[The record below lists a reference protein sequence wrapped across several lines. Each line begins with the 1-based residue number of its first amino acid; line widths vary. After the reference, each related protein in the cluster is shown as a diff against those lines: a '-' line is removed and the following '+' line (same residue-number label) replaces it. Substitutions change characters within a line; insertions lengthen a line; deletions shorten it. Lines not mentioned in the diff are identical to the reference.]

1 MNLAKRPL
9 YNLCIMVISVNFL
22 AAAPKLYLYLLPFD
36 NINNEQAIA
45 WLGSGFTDMLT
56 KEMTPLDGLFL
67 RNRDDLEN
75 IMNNRALL
83 LKQPRDSRNI
93 LALGKF
99 SRKVDEISV
108 DMQFIDIANW
118 EELDRREVIGSY
130 NNIPQLNNELAEV
143 VKTVCTPYLPQKKT
157 TKKIYPDF
165 TTPQATAIPKTFG
178 DRGAV
183 ITSSIDDAIAALERS
198 MAFVI
203 GARGG
208 KPIEAPAKEPVAE
221 DEWVVDINNRPFNE
235 PSPENV
241 NNTALLDQVLDNLM
255 DKPYDVFIYKPTYVY
270 DEDEDDK
277 MITVNMRVDYGI
289 KGDIINDML
298 TSLPYTGLTQDGS
311 LTIVHFDREN
321 FNFSPELTKNISLG
335 NYRSVPVIRFFDKDG
350 IVMAIILDTPE
361 SRWYEMSSNKI
372 HFIPLHQFSPLVDF
386 TMGGWSLQV
395 AMEDVDIKAHYS
407 LQMSIEEVDRIS
419 RVSLK
424 FVPEAE
430 LGSIIFPHL

>member
-9 YNLCIMVISVNFL
+9 YNLCMMVISVNFL

-36 NINNEQAIA
+36 NINNEQAIS
-45 WLGSGFTDMLT
+45 WLGGGFADMLT
-56 KEMTPLDGLFL
+56 KEMTTIEGLFL
-67 RNRDDLEN
+67 RNQDDLEN

-93 LALGKF
+93 LALGKY
-99 SRKVDEISV
+99 SRKMDQIAV

-118 EELDRREVIGSY
+118 EELDRRQVIGSY

-183 ITSSIDDAIAALERS
+183 ITSSIDDALIELERS
-198 MAFVI
+198 MDFVI
-203 GARGG
+203 GARG
-208 KPIEAPAKEPVAE
+208 KPKEAPAKVPVAE

-235 PSPENV
+235 PTPENV
-241 NNTALLDQVLDNLM
+241 NNTALLEQVLANLM
-255 DKPYDVFIYKPTYVY
+255 DKPYDVFLYKPTYVY
-270 DEDEDDK
+270 DEDVDDK

-298 TSLPYTGLTQDGS
+298 TSLPYTGLKQDGS
-311 LTIVHFDREN
+311 LMIVHFDREN

-335 NYRSVPVIRFFDKDG
+335 NYRAVPVIRFLDKDG

-361 SRWYEMSSNKI
+361 SRWYNVSSNKI
-372 HFIPLHQFSPLVDF
+372 YFIPLHQFSPLVDF

-395 AMEDVDIKAHYS
+395 ALEDVEIKAHYS
-407 LQMSIEEVDRIS
+407 LQMSIKEVDRIS

-430 LGSIIFPHL
+430 LGAIIFPHL

>member
-9 YNLCIMVISVNFL
+9 YSLCIMVVSANFL
-22 AAAPKLYLYLLPFD
+22 VAAPKLYLYLLPFD
-36 NINNEQAIA
+36 NNNNEQVIA
-45 WLGSGFTDMLT
+45 WLGTGFTDMLT
-56 KEMTPLDGLFL
+56 KEMTSIEGLFL
-67 RNRDDLEN
+67 RNRSDLEN
-75 IMNNRALL
+75 IMNNRGLL

-93 LALGKF
+93 LVLGQY
-99 SRKVDEISV
+99 SRKMDEISI

-118 EELDRREVIGSY
+118 EELDQREVIGSY
-130 NNIPQLNNELAEV
+130 NNIPQLNNELADV
-143 VKTVCTPYLPQKKT
+143 VKTVCTPYLPEKKT

-165 TTPQATAIPKTFG
+165 TTPQATAIPRTFG
-178 DRGAV
+178 ERGAV
-183 ITSSIDDAIAALERS
+183 ITSSIDDALIELEQS
-198 MAFVI
+198 MDFVI
-203 GARGG
+203 GARG
-208 KPIEAPAKEPVAE
+208 KPKEAPAKDRGAE

-235 PSPENV
+235 PLPENV
-241 NNTALLDQVLDNLM
+241 NNTVLLDQVLANLM

-298 TSLPYTGLTQDGS
+298 TSLPYTGLKQDGS

-335 NYRSVPVIRFFDKDG
+335 NYRSVPVIRFLDKDG
-350 IVMAIILDTPE
+350 IIMAIILDTPE
-361 SRWYEMSSNKI
+361 SRWYDMSSNKI
-372 HFIPLHQFSPLVDF
+372 HFLPLHQFSPLVDF

-395 AMEDVDIKAHYS
+395 ALEDVEIKAHYS

-430 LGSIIFPHL
+430 LGAIIFPHL

>member
-9 YNLCIMVISVNFL
+9 YNLCMMVISVNFL

-56 KEMTPLDGLFL
+56 KEMTPLEGLFL

-143 VKTVCTPYLPQKKT
+143 VKTVCIPYLPEKKT

-183 ITSSIDDAIAALERS
+183 ITSSIDDAIADLERS
-198 MAFVI
+198 MDFVI
-203 GARGG
+203 GTRG
-208 KPIEAPAKEPVAE
+208 KPKEAPAKELVAE

-235 PSPENV
+235 PLPENV
-241 NNTALLDQVLDNLM
+241 NNTALLDQVLANLM

-270 DEDEDDK
+270 DEDDK

-350 IVMAIILDTPE
+350 IIMAIILDTPE

>member
-9 YNLCIMVISVNFL
+9 YSLCIMVISVNFL
-22 AAAPKLYLYLLPFD
+22 AAAPKLYLYLLPLD

-45 WLGSGFTDMLT
+45 WLGTGFTDMLT
-56 KEMTPLDGLFL
+56 KEMTAIEGLFL
-67 RNRDDLEN
+67 RNRSDLEN
-75 IMNNRALL
+75 IMNNRGLL

-93 LALGKF
+93 LVLGKY
-99 SRKVDEISV
+99 SRKMDEISI

-118 EELDRREVIGSY
+118 EELDQREVIGSY

-143 VKTVCTPYLPQKKT
+143 VKTVCIPYLPEKKT

-165 TTPQATAIPKTFG
+165 TTPQATAIPRTFG
-178 DRGAV
+178 ERGAV
-183 ITSSIDDAIAALERS
+183 ITSSIDAALIELEQS
-198 MAFVI
+198 MDFVI
-203 GARGG
+203 GARG
-208 KPIEAPAKEPVAE
+208 KPKEVPAKGPVAE

-235 PSPENV
+235 PLPENV
-241 NNTALLDQVLDNLM
+241 NNTVLLDQVLANLM

-289 KGDIINDML
+289 KGDIMNDML
-298 TSLPYTGLTQDGS
+298 TSLPYTGLKQDGS
-311 LTIVHFDREN
+311 LTIVYFDREN
-321 FNFSPELTKNISLG
+321 FNFSPELTKDISLG
-335 NYRSVPVIRFFDKDG
+335 NYRSVPVIRFLDKDG
-350 IVMAIILDTPE
+350 IIMAIILDTPE
-361 SRWYEMSSNKI
+361 SRWYDMSSNKI

-395 AMEDVDIKAHYS
+395 ALEDVEIKAHYS

-430 LGSIIFPHL
+430 LGAIIFPHL

>member
-1 MNLAKRPL
+1 M
-9 YNLCIMVISVNFL
+9 MVISVNFL

-45 WLGSGFTDMLT
+45 WLGGGFADMLT
-56 KEMTPLDGLFL
+56 KEMTTIEGLFL
-67 RNRDDLEN
+67 RNQDDLEN

-93 LALGKF
+93 LALGKY
-99 SRKVDEISV
+99 SRKMDQIAV

-118 EELDRREVIGSY
+118 EELDRRQVIGSY
-130 NNIPQLNNELAEV
+130 NNVPQLNNELAEV

-183 ITSSIDDAIAALERS
+183 ITSSIDDALIELERS
-198 MAFVI
+198 MDFVI
-203 GARGG
+203 GARG
-208 KPIEAPAKEPVAE
+208 KPKEAPAKVPVAE

-235 PSPENV
+235 PTPENV
-241 NNTALLDQVLDNLM
+241 NNTALLEQVLANLM
-255 DKPYDVFIYKPTYVY
+255 DKPYDVFLYKPTYVY
-270 DEDEDDK
+270 DEDVDDK

-298 TSLPYTGLTQDGS
+298 TSLPYTGLKQDGS
-311 LTIVHFDREN
+311 LMIVHFDREN

-335 NYRSVPVIRFFDKDG
+335 NYRAVPVIRFLDKDG

-361 SRWYEMSSNKI
+361 SRWYNVSSNKI
-372 HFIPLHQFSPLVDF
+372 YFIPLHQFSPLVDF

-395 AMEDVDIKAHYS
+395 ALEDVEIKAHYS
-407 LQMSIEEVDRIS
+407 LQMSIKEVDRIS

-430 LGSIIFPHL
+430 LGAIIFPHL

>member
-9 YNLCIMVISVNFL
+9 YSLCIMVVSANFL
-22 AAAPKLYLYLLPFD
+22 VAAPKLYLYLLPFD
-36 NINNEQAIA
+36 NNNNEQVIA
-45 WLGSGFTDMLT
+45 WLGTGFTDMLT
-56 KEMTPLDGLFL
+56 KEMTAIEGLFL
-67 RNRDDLEN
+67 RNRSDLEN
-75 IMNNRALL
+75 IMNNRGLL

-93 LALGKF
+93 LVLGQY
-99 SRKVDEISV
+99 SRKMDEISI

-118 EELDRREVIGSY
+118 EELDQREVIGSY
-130 NNIPQLNNELAEV
+130 NNIPQLNNELADV
-143 VKTVCTPYLPQKKT
+143 VKTVCTPYLPEKKT

-165 TTPQATAIPKTFG
+165 TTPQATAIPRTFG
-178 DRGAV
+178 ERGAV
-183 ITSSIDDAIAALERS
+183 ITSSIDDALIELEQS
-198 MAFVI
+198 MDFVI
-203 GARGG
+203 GARG
-208 KPIEAPAKEPVAE
+208 KPKEAPAKERVAE

-235 PSPENV
+235 PLPENV
-241 NNTALLDQVLDNLM
+241 NNTVLLDQVLDNLM

-298 TSLPYTGLTQDGS
+298 TSLPYTGLKQDGS

-335 NYRSVPVIRFFDKDG
+335 NYRSVPVIRFLDKDG
-350 IVMAIILDTPE
+350 IIMAIILDTPE
-361 SRWYEMSSNKI
+361 SRWYDMSSNKI

-395 AMEDVDIKAHYS
+395 ALEDVEIKAHYS

-430 LGSIIFPHL
+430 LGAIIFPHL

>member
-1 MNLAKRPL
+1 M
-9 YNLCIMVISVNFL
+9 MVISVNFL

-45 WLGSGFTDMLT
+45 WLGSGFTDMLN
-56 KEMTPLDGLFL
+56 KEMTPLEGLFL

-99 SRKVDEISV
+99 IRKVDEISV

-143 VKTVCTPYLPQKKT
+143 VKTVCIPYLPEKKT

-183 ITSSIDDAIAALERS
+183 ITSSIDDAIADLERS
-198 MAFVI
+198 MDFVI
-203 GARGG
+203 GARG
-208 KPIEAPAKEPVAE
+208 KPKEAPAKELVAE
-221 DEWVVDINNRPFNE
+221 NEWVVDINNRPFNE
-235 PSPENV
+235 PLPENV
-241 NNTALLDQVLDNLM
+241 NNTALLGQVLANLM

-298 TSLPYTGLTQDGS
+298 TSLPYTGLKQDGS

-335 NYRSVPVIRFFDKDG
+335 NYRSVPVIRFFDNDG

-395 AMEDVDIKAHYS
+395 ALEDVDIKAHYS

-419 RVSLK
+419 KVSLK

-430 LGSIIFPHL
+430 LGAIIFPHL

>member
-9 YNLCIMVISVNFL
+9 YNLCMMVISVNFL

-56 KEMTPLDGLFL
+56 KEMTPLEGLFL

-118 EELDRREVIGSY
+118 EELDRREAIGSY

-143 VKTVCTPYLPQKKT
+143 VKTVCIPYLPEKKT

-183 ITSSIDDAIAALERS
+183 ITSSIDDAIADLERS
-198 MAFVI
+198 MDFVI
-203 GARGG
+203 GARG
-208 KPIEAPAKEPVAE
+208 KPKEAPAKEPVAE
-221 DEWVVDINNRPFNE
+221 DEWVVDINNRTFNE
-235 PSPENV
+235 PLPEKV
-241 NNTALLDQVLDNLM
+241 NNTALLDQVLANLM

-386 TMGGWSLQV
+386 TMGGWSLQG
-395 AMEDVDIKAHYS
+395 ALEDVDIKAHYS

-430 LGSIIFPHL
+430 LGSIIFSHL

>member
-9 YNLCIMVISVNFL
+9 YNLCMMVISVNFL

-45 WLGSGFTDMLT
+45 WLGGGFADMLT
-56 KEMTPLDGLFL
+56 KEMTTIEGLFL
-67 RNRDDLEN
+67 RNQDDLEN

-93 LALGKF
+93 LALGKY
-99 SRKVDEISV
+99 SRKMDQIAV

-118 EELDRREVIGSY
+118 EELDRRQVIGSY
-130 NNIPQLNNELAEV
+130 NNVPQLNNELAEV
-143 VKTVCTPYLPQKKT
+143 VKTACIPYLPDKKT

-165 TTPQATAIPKTFG
+165 TTPQATAIPRTFG
-178 DRGAV
+178 ERGSV
-183 ITSSIDDAIAALERS
+183 ITSSIDDALIELERS
-198 MAFVI
+198 MDFVI
-203 GARGG
+203 GARGEP
-208 KPIEAPAKEPVAE
+208 KEASAKEPVAE

-241 NNTALLDQVLDNLM
+241 NNTALLDQVLANLM

-395 AMEDVDIKAHYS
+395 ALEDVDIKAHYS

>member
-1 MNLAKRPL
+1 M
-9 YNLCIMVISVNFL
+9 MVISVNFL

-45 WLGSGFTDMLT
+45 WLGGGFADMLT
-56 KEMTPLDGLFL
+56 KEMTTIEGLFL
-67 RNRDDLEN
+67 RNQDDLEN

-93 LALGKF
+93 LALGKY
-99 SRKVDEISV
+99 SRKMDQIAV

-118 EELDRREVIGSY
+118 EELDRRQVIGSY
-130 NNIPQLNNELAEV
+130 NNVPQLNNELAEV

-165 TTPQATAIPKTFG
+165 TTPQATTIPKTFG

-183 ITSSIDDAIAALERS
+183 ITSSIDDALIELERS
-198 MAFVI
+198 MDFVI
-203 GARGG
+203 GARG
-208 KPIEAPAKEPVAE
+208 KPKEAPAKVPVAE

-235 PSPENV
+235 PTPENV
-241 NNTALLDQVLDNLM
+241 NNTALLEQVLANLM
-255 DKPYDVFIYKPTYVY
+255 DKPYDVFLYKPTYVY
-270 DEDEDDK
+270 DEDKDDK

-298 TSLPYTGLTQDGS
+298 TSLPYTGLKQDGS
-311 LTIVHFDREN
+311 LMIVHFDREN

-335 NYRSVPVIRFFDKDG
+335 NYRAVPVIRFLDKDG

-361 SRWYEMSSNKI
+361 SRWYNVSSNKI
-372 HFIPLHQFSPLVDF
+372 YFIPLHQFSPLVDF

-395 AMEDVDIKAHYS
+395 ALEDVEIKAHYS
-407 LQMSIEEVDRIS
+407 LQMSIKEVDRIS

-430 LGSIIFPHL
+430 LGAIIFPHL

>member
-9 YNLCIMVISVNFL
+9 YSLCIMVVSANFL
-22 AAAPKLYLYLLPFD
+22 VAAPKLYLYLLPFD
-36 NINNEQAIA
+36 NNNNEQVIA
-45 WLGSGFTDMLT
+45 WLGTGFTDMLT
-56 KEMTPLDGLFL
+56 KEMTAIEGLFL
-67 RNRDDLEN
+67 RNRSDLEN
-75 IMNNRALL
+75 IMNNRGLL

-93 LALGKF
+93 LVLGQY
-99 SRKVDEISV
+99 SRKMDEISI

-118 EELDRREVIGSY
+118 EELDQREVIGSY
-130 NNIPQLNNELAEV
+130 NNIPQLNNELADV
-143 VKTVCTPYLPQKKT
+143 VKTVCMPYLPEKKT

-165 TTPQATAIPKTFG
+165 TTPQATAIPRTFG
-178 DRGAV
+178 ERGAV
-183 ITSSIDDAIAALERS
+183 ITSSIDDALIELEQS
-198 MAFVI
+198 MDFVI
-203 GARGG
+203 GARG
-208 KPIEAPAKEPVAE
+208 KPKEAPAKERVAE

-235 PSPENV
+235 PLPENV
-241 NNTALLDQVLDNLM
+241 NNTVLLDQVLANLM

-335 NYRSVPVIRFFDKDG
+335 NYRSVPVIRFLDKDG
-350 IVMAIILDTPE
+350 IIMAIILDTPE
-361 SRWYEMSSNKI
+361 SRWYDMSSNKI

-395 AMEDVDIKAHYS
+395 ALEDVEIKAHYS

-430 LGSIIFPHL
+430 LGAIIFPHL

>member
-9 YNLCIMVISVNFL
+9 YSLCIMVVSANFL
-22 AAAPKLYLYLLPFD
+22 VAAPKLYLYLLPFD
-36 NINNEQAIA
+36 NNNNEQVIA
-45 WLGSGFTDMLT
+45 WLGTGFTDMLT
-56 KEMTPLDGLFL
+56 KEMTAIEGLFL
-67 RNRDDLEN
+67 RNRSDLEN
-75 IMNNRALL
+75 IMNNRGLL

-93 LALGKF
+93 LVLGQY
-99 SRKVDEISV
+99 SRKMDEISI

-118 EELDRREVIGSY
+118 EELDQRDVIGSY
-130 NNIPQLNNELAEV
+130 NNIPQLNNELADV
-143 VKTVCTPYLPQKKT
+143 VKTVCTPYLPEKKT

-165 TTPQATAIPKTFG
+165 TTPQATAIPRTFG
-178 DRGAV
+178 ERGAV
-183 ITSSIDDAIAALERS
+183 ITSSIDDALIELEQS
-198 MAFVI
+198 MDFVI
-203 GARGG
+203 GARG
-208 KPIEAPAKEPVAE
+208 KPKEMPAKDRGAE

-235 PSPENV
+235 PLPENV
-241 NNTALLDQVLDNLM
+241 SNTVLLDQVLANLM

-298 TSLPYTGLTQDGS
+298 TSLPYTGLKQDGS

-335 NYRSVPVIRFFDKDG
+335 NYRSVPVIRFLDKDG
-350 IVMAIILDTPE
+350 IIMAIILDTPE
-361 SRWYEMSSNKI
+361 SRWYDMSSNKI

-395 AMEDVDIKAHYS
+395 ALEDVEIKAHYS

-430 LGSIIFPHL
+430 LGAIIFPHL

>member
-9 YNLCIMVISVNFL
+9 YSLCIMVISANFL
-22 AAAPKLYLYLLPFD
+22 AAAPKLYLYLLPLD

-45 WLGSGFTDMLT
+45 WLGTGFTDMLT
-56 KEMTPLDGLFL
+56 KEMTAIEGLFL
-67 RNRDDLEN
+67 RNRSDLEN
-75 IMNNRALL
+75 IMNNRGLL

-93 LALGKF
+93 LVLGKY
-99 SRKVDEISV
+99 SRKMDEISI

-118 EELDRREVIGSY
+118 EELDQREVIGSY

-143 VKTVCTPYLPQKKT
+143 VKTVCIPYLPEKKT

-165 TTPQATAIPKTFG
+165 TTPQATAIPRTFG
-178 DRGAV
+178 ERGAV
-183 ITSSIDDAIAALERS
+183 ITSSIDAALIELEQS
-198 MAFVI
+198 MDFVI
-203 GARGG
+203 GARG
-208 KPIEAPAKEPVAE
+208 KPKEVPAKGPVAE

-235 PSPENV
+235 PLPENV
-241 NNTALLDQVLDNLM
+241 NNTVLLDQVLANLM

-289 KGDIINDML
+289 KGDIMNDML
-298 TSLPYTGLTQDGS
+298 TSLPYTGLKQDGS
-311 LTIVHFDREN
+311 LTIVYFDREN
-321 FNFSPELTKNISLG
+321 FNFSPELTKDISLG
-335 NYRSVPVIRFFDKDG
+335 NYRSVPVIRFLDKDG
-350 IVMAIILDTPE
+350 IIMAIILDTPE
-361 SRWYEMSSNKI
+361 SRWYDMSSNKI

-395 AMEDVDIKAHYS
+395 ALEDVEIKAHYS

-430 LGSIIFPHL
+430 LGAIIFPHL

>member
-9 YNLCIMVISVNFL
+9 YSLCIMVVSANFL
-22 AAAPKLYLYLLPFD
+22 IAAPKLYLYLLPFD
-36 NINNEQAIA
+36 NNNNEQVIA
-45 WLGSGFTDMLT
+45 WLGTGFTDMLT
-56 KEMTPLDGLFL
+56 KEMTAIEGLFL
-67 RNRDDLEN
+67 RNRSDLEN
-75 IMNNRALL
+75 IMNNRGLL

-93 LALGKF
+93 LVLGQY
-99 SRKVDEISV
+99 SRKMDEISI

-118 EELDRREVIGSY
+118 EELDQREVIGSY
-130 NNIPQLNNELAEV
+130 NNIPQLNNELADV
-143 VKTVCTPYLPQKKT
+143 VKTVCTPYLPEKKT

-165 TTPQATAIPKTFG
+165 TTPQATAIPRTFG
-178 DRGAV
+178 ERGAV
-183 ITSSIDDAIAALERS
+183 ITSSIDDALIELEQS
-198 MAFVI
+198 MDFVI
-203 GARGG
+203 GARG
-208 KPIEAPAKEPVAE
+208 KPKEVPAKDRGAE

-235 PSPENV
+235 PLPENV
-241 NNTALLDQVLDNLM
+241 NNTVLLDQVLANLM

-298 TSLPYTGLTQDGS
+298 TSLPYTGLKQDGS

-335 NYRSVPVIRFFDKDG
+335 NYRSVPVIRFLDKDG
-350 IVMAIILDTPE
+350 IIMAIILDTPE
-361 SRWYEMSSNKI
+361 SRWYDMSSNKI

-395 AMEDVDIKAHYS
+395 ALEDVEIKAHYS

-430 LGSIIFPHL
+430 LGAIIFPHL

>member
-9 YNLCIMVISVNFL
+9 YSLCIMVILANFL
-22 AAAPKLYLYLLPFD
+22 VAAPKLYLYLLPLD

-45 WLGSGFTDMLT
+45 WLGTGFTDMLT
-56 KEMTPLDGLFL
+56 KEMTAIEGLFL
-67 RNRDDLEN
+67 RNRSDLEN
-75 IMNNRALL
+75 IMNNRGLL

-93 LALGKF
+93 LVLGKY
-99 SRKVDEISV
+99 SRKMDEISI

-118 EELDRREVIGSY
+118 EELDQREVIGSY

-143 VKTVCTPYLPQKKT
+143 VKTVCIPYLPEKKT
-157 TKKIYPDF
+157 TKNIYPDF
-165 TTPQATAIPKTFG
+165 TTPQATAIPRTFG
-178 DRGAV
+178 ERGAV
-183 ITSSIDDAIAALERS
+183 ITSSIDAALIELEQS
-198 MAFVI
+198 MDFVI
-203 GARGG
+203 GARG
-208 KPIEAPAKEPVAE
+208 KPKEVPAKGPVAE

-235 PSPENV
+235 PLPENV
-241 NNTALLDQVLDNLM
+241 NNTVLLDQVLANLM

-298 TSLPYTGLTQDGS
+298 TSLPYTGLKQDGS
-311 LTIVHFDREN
+311 LTIVYFDREN
-321 FNFSPELTKNISLG
+321 FNFSPELTKDISLG
-335 NYRSVPVIRFFDKDG
+335 NYRSVPVIRFLDKDG
-350 IVMAIILDTPE
+350 IIMAIILDTPE
-361 SRWYEMSSNKI
+361 SRWYDMSSNKI

-395 AMEDVDIKAHYS
+395 ALEDVEIKAHYS

-430 LGSIIFPHL
+430 LGANIFPHL

>member
-9 YNLCIMVISVNFL
+9 YNLCMMVISVNFL

-45 WLGSGFTDMLT
+45 WLGGGFADMLT
-56 KEMTPLDGLFL
+56 KEMTTIEGLFL
-67 RNRDDLEN
+67 RNQDDLEN

-93 LALGKF
+93 LALGKY
-99 SRKVDEISV
+99 SRKMDQIAV

-118 EELDRREVIGSY
+118 EELDRRQVIGSY
-130 NNIPQLNNELAEV
+130 NNVPQLNNELAEV

-183 ITSSIDDAIAALERS
+183 ITSSIDDALIELERS
-198 MAFVI
+198 MDFVI
-203 GARGG
+203 GARG
-208 KPIEAPAKEPVAE
+208 KPKEAPAKVPVAE

-241 NNTALLDQVLDNLM
+241 NNTALLEQVLANLM
-255 DKPYDVFIYKPTYVY
+255 DKPYDVFLYKPTYVY

-298 TSLPYTGLTQDGS
+298 TSLPYTGLKQDGS
-311 LTIVHFDREN
+311 LMIVHFDREN

-335 NYRSVPVIRFFDKDG
+335 NYRAVPVIRFLDKDG

-361 SRWYEMSSNKI
+361 SRWYNVSSNKI
-372 HFIPLHQFSPLVDF
+372 YFIPLHQFSPLVDF

-395 AMEDVDIKAHYS
+395 ALEDVEIKAHYS
-407 LQMSIEEVDRIS
+407 LQMSIKEVDRIS

-430 LGSIIFPHL
+430 LGAIIFPHL

>member
-9 YNLCIMVISVNFL
+9 YNLCMMVISVNFL

-130 NNIPQLNNELAEV
+130 NNIPQLNNVLAEV
-143 VKTVCTPYLPQKKT
+143 VKTVCIPYLPQKKT

-183 ITSSIDDAIAALERS
+183 ITSSIDDAIADLERS
-198 MAFVI
+198 MDFVI
-203 GARGG
+203 GARG
-208 KPIEAPAKEPVAE
+208 KPKEAPAKEPVAE

-241 NNTALLDQVLDNLM
+241 NNTALLEQVLANLM
-255 DKPYDVFIYKPTYVY
+255 NKPYDVFIYKPTYVY

-395 AMEDVDIKAHYS
+395 ALEDVDIKAHYS

-430 LGSIIFPHL
+430 LGAIIFPHL

>member
-9 YNLCIMVISVNFL
+9 YSLCIMVISANFL

-45 WLGSGFTDMLT
+45 WLGTGFTDMLT
-56 KEMTPLDGLFL
+56 KEMTAIEGLFL
-67 RNRDDLEN
+67 RNRSDLEN
-75 IMNNRALL
+75 IMNNRGLL

-93 LALGKF
+93 LVLGKY
-99 SRKVDEISV
+99 SRKMDEISI

-118 EELDRREVIGSY
+118 EELDQREVIGSY

-143 VKTVCTPYLPQKKT
+143 VKTVCIPYLPEKKT

-165 TTPQATAIPKTFG
+165 TTPQATAIPRTFG
-178 DRGAV
+178 ERGAV
-183 ITSSIDDAIAALERS
+183 ITSSIDAALIELEQS
-198 MAFVI
+198 MDFVI
-203 GARGG
+203 GARG
-208 KPIEAPAKEPVAE
+208 KPKEVPAKGPVAE

-235 PSPENV
+235 PLPENV
-241 NNTALLDQVLDNLM
+241 NNTVLLDQVLANLM

-289 KGDIINDML
+289 KGDIMNDML
-298 TSLPYTGLTQDGS
+298 TSLPYTGLKQDGS
-311 LTIVHFDREN
+311 LTIVYFDREN
-321 FNFSPELTKNISLG
+321 FNFSPELTKDISLG
-335 NYRSVPVIRFFDKDG
+335 NYRSVPVIRFLDKDG

-361 SRWYEMSSNKI
+361 SRWYDMSSNKI

-395 AMEDVDIKAHYS
+395 ALEDVEIKAHYS

-430 LGSIIFPHL
+430 LGAIIFPHL

>member
-9 YNLCIMVISVNFL
+9 YNLCMVVISVSFL

-36 NINNEQAIA
+36 NINNEQAIS
-45 WLGSGFTDMLT
+45 WLGGGLADMLT
-56 KEMTPLDGLFL
+56 KEMTAIEGLFL
-67 RNRDDLEN
+67 RNRGDLEN

-93 LALGKF
+93 LALGKY
-99 SRKVDEISV
+99 SRKMDEIAV

-118 EELDRREVIGSY
+118 EELDRRQVIGRY

-143 VKTVCTPYLPQKKT
+143 VKTVCTPYLPKKKT

-165 TTPQATAIPKTFG
+165 TTPQAMAIPKTFG
-178 DRGAV
+178 ERGAV
-183 ITSSIDDAIAALERS
+183 ITSSIEDALIGLERS
-198 MAFVI
+198 MDFVI
-203 GARGG
+203 GARG
-208 KPIEAPAKEPVAE
+208 KPKEAPAKVPVAE

-235 PSPENV
+235 PTPENV
-241 NNTALLDQVLDNLM
+241 NNTALLEQVLANLM
-255 DKPYDVFIYKPTYVY
+255 DKPYDVFLYKPTYVY
-270 DEDEDDK
+270 DEDKDDK

-298 TSLPYTGLTQDGS
+298 TSLPYTGLKQDGS
-311 LTIVHFDREN
+311 LMIVHFDREN

-335 NYRSVPVIRFFDKDG
+335 NYRAVPVIRFLDKDG

-361 SRWYEMSSNKI
+361 SRWYNVSSNKI
-372 HFIPLHQFSPLVDF
+372 YFIPLHQFSPLVDF

-395 AMEDVDIKAHYS
+395 ALEDVEIKAHYS
-407 LQMSIEEVDRIS
+407 LQMSIKEVDRIS

-430 LGSIIFPHL
+430 LGAIIFPHL

>member
-9 YNLCIMVISVNFL
+9 YNLCMMVISVNFL

-45 WLGSGFTDMLT
+45 WLGGGFADMLT
-56 KEMTPLDGLFL
+56 KEMTTIEGLFL
-67 RNRDDLEN
+67 RNQDDLEN

-93 LALGKF
+93 LALGKY
-99 SRKVDEISV
+99 SRKMDQIAV

-118 EELDRREVIGSY
+118 EELDRRQVIGSY
-130 NNIPQLNNELAEV
+130 NNVPQLNNELAEV

-183 ITSSIDDAIAALERS
+183 ITSSIDDALIELERS
-198 MAFVI
+198 MDFVI
-203 GARGG
+203 GARG
-208 KPIEAPAKEPVAE
+208 KPKEAPAKVPVAE

-235 PSPENV
+235 PTPENV
-241 NNTALLDQVLDNLM
+241 NNTALLEQVLANLM
-255 DKPYDVFIYKPTYVY
+255 DKPYDVFLYKPTYVY

-298 TSLPYTGLTQDGS
+298 TSLPYTGLKQDGS
-311 LTIVHFDREN
+311 LMIVHFDREN

-335 NYRSVPVIRFFDKDG
+335 NYRAVPVIRFLDKDG

-361 SRWYEMSSNKI
+361 SRWYNVSSNKI
-372 HFIPLHQFSPLVDF
+372 YFIPLHQFSPLVDF

-395 AMEDVDIKAHYS
+395 ALEDVEIKAHYS
-407 LQMSIEEVDRIS
+407 LQMSIKEVDRIS

-430 LGSIIFPHL
+430 LGAIIFPHL

>member
-9 YNLCIMVISVNFL
+9 YSLCIMVISANFL

-45 WLGSGFTDMLT
+45 WLGTGFTDMLT
-56 KEMTPLDGLFL
+56 KEMTAIEGLFL
-67 RNRDDLEN
+67 RNRSDLEN
-75 IMNNRALL
+75 IMNNRGLL

-93 LALGKF
+93 LVLGKY
-99 SRKVDEISV
+99 SRKMDEISI

-118 EELDRREVIGSY
+118 EELDQREVIGSY

-143 VKTVCTPYLPQKKT
+143 VKTVCIPYLPEKKT

-165 TTPQATAIPKTFG
+165 TTPQATAIPRTFG
-178 DRGAV
+178 ERGAV
-183 ITSSIDDAIAALERS
+183 ITSSIDAALIELEQS
-198 MAFVI
+198 MDFVI
-203 GARGG
+203 GARG
-208 KPIEAPAKEPVAE
+208 KPKEVPAKGPVAE

-235 PSPENV
+235 PLPENV
-241 NNTALLDQVLDNLM
+241 NNTVLLDQVLANLM

-298 TSLPYTGLTQDGS
+298 TSLPYTGLKQDGS
-311 LTIVHFDREN
+311 LTIVYFDREN

-335 NYRSVPVIRFFDKDG
+335 NYRSVPVIRFLDKDG

-361 SRWYEMSSNKI
+361 SRWYDMSSNKI

-395 AMEDVDIKAHYS
+395 ALEDVEIKAHYS

-424 FVPEAE
+424 FVPEAD
-430 LGSIIFPHL
+430 LGAIIFPHL

>member
-9 YNLCIMVISVNFL
+9 YNLCMMVISANFL
-22 AAAPKLYLYLLPFD
+22 AATPKLYLYLLPFD

-45 WLGSGFTDMLT
+45 WLGLGFTDMLT
-56 KEMTPLDGLFL
+56 KEMTAIEGLFL
-67 RNRDDLEN
+67 RNRGDLEN
-75 IMNNRALL
+75 IMNNRGLL

-93 LALGKF
+93 LVLGKY
-99 SRKVDEISV
+99 SRKMDEISV

-118 EELDRREVIGSY
+118 EELDKREAIGSY
-130 NNIPQLNNELAEV
+130 NNVPQLNNELAEV
-143 VKTVCTPYLPQKKT
+143 VKTVCIPYLPEKKT

-165 TTPQATAIPKTFG
+165 TTPQATAIPRTFG
-178 DRGAV
+178 ERGAV
-183 ITSSIDDAIAALERS
+183 ITSSIDDALIELERS
-198 MAFVI
+198 MDFVI
-203 GARGG
+203 GARG
-208 KPIEAPAKEPVAE
+208 KPKETLAKKPVAE
-221 DEWVVDINNRPFNE
+221 GEWVVDINNRPFNE
-235 PSPENV
+235 PLPENV
-241 NNTALLDQVLDNLM
+241 NNTVLLDQVLANLM

-298 TSLPYTGLTQDGS
+298 TSLPYTGLKQDGS
-311 LTIVHFDREN
+311 LTIVYFDREN

-335 NYRSVPVIRFFDKDG
+335 NYRSVPVIRFLDKDG

-361 SRWYEMSSNKI
+361 SRWYDMSSNKI

-395 AMEDVDIKAHYS
+395 ALEDVEIKAHYS

-430 LGSIIFPHL
+430 LGAIIFPHL

>member
-1 MNLAKRPL
+1 M
-9 YNLCIMVISVNFL
+9 MVISVNFL

-36 NINNEQAIA
+36 NINNEQAIS
-45 WLGSGFTDMLT
+45 WLGGGFADMLT
-56 KEMTPLDGLFL
+56 KEMTTIEGLFL
-67 RNRDDLEN
+67 RNQDDLEN

-93 LALGKF
+93 LALGKY
-99 SRKVDEISV
+99 SRKMDQIAV

-118 EELDRREVIGSY
+118 EELDRRQVIGSY
-130 NNIPQLNNELAEV
+130 NNVPQLNNELAEV

-183 ITSSIDDAIAALERS
+183 ITSSIDDALIELERS
-198 MAFVI
+198 MDFVI
-203 GARGG
+203 GARG
-208 KPIEAPAKEPVAE
+208 KPKEAPAKVPVAE

-235 PSPENV
+235 PTPENV
-241 NNTALLDQVLDNLM
+241 NNTALLEQVLANLM
-255 DKPYDVFIYKPTYVY
+255 DKPYDVFLYKPTYVY
-270 DEDEDDK
+270 DEDVDDK

-298 TSLPYTGLTQDGS
+298 TSLPYTGLKQDGS
-311 LTIVHFDREN
+311 LMIVHFDREN

-335 NYRSVPVIRFFDKDG
+335 NYRAVPVIRFLDKDG

-361 SRWYEMSSNKI
+361 SRWYNVSSNKI
-372 HFIPLHQFSPLVDF
+372 YFIPLHQFSPLVDF

-395 AMEDVDIKAHYS
+395 ALEDVEIKAHYS
-407 LQMSIEEVDRIS
+407 LQMSIKEVDRIS

-430 LGSIIFPHL
+430 LGAIIFPHL

>member
-9 YNLCIMVISVNFL
+9 YNLCMMVISVNFL

-45 WLGSGFTDMLT
+45 WLGSGFTDMLN
-56 KEMTPLDGLFL
+56 KEMTPLEGLFL

-99 SRKVDEISV
+99 IRKVDEISV

-143 VKTVCTPYLPQKKT
+143 VKTVCIPYLPEKKT

-183 ITSSIDDAIAALERS
+183 ITSSIDDAIADLERS
-198 MAFVI
+198 MDFVI
-203 GARGG
+203 GARG
-208 KPIEAPAKEPVAE
+208 KPKEAPAKELVAE
-221 DEWVVDINNRPFNE
+221 NEWVVDINNRPFNE
-235 PSPENV
+235 PLPENV
-241 NNTALLDQVLDNLM
+241 NNTALLGQVLANLM

-298 TSLPYTGLTQDGS
+298 TSLPYTGLKQDGS

-335 NYRSVPVIRFFDKDG
+335 NYRSVPVIRFFDNDG

-395 AMEDVDIKAHYS
+395 ALEDVDIKAHYS

-419 RVSLK
+419 KVSLK

-430 LGSIIFPHL
+430 LGAIIFPHL

>member
-9 YNLCIMVISVNFL
+9 YNLCMMVISVNFL

-36 NINNEQAIA
+36 NINNEQAIS
-45 WLGSGFTDMLT
+45 WLGGGFADMLT
-56 KEMTPLDGLFL
+56 KEMTTIEGLFL
-67 RNRDDLEN
+67 RNQDDLEN

-93 LALGKF
+93 LALGKY
-99 SRKVDEISV
+99 SRKMDEIAV

-118 EELDRREVIGSY
+118 EELDRRQVIGRY

-143 VKTVCTPYLPQKKT
+143 VKTVCTPYLPKKKT

-165 TTPQATAIPKTFG
+165 TTPQAMAIPKTFG
-178 DRGAV
+178 ERGAV
-183 ITSSIDDAIAALERS
+183 ITSSIEDALIGLERS
-198 MAFVI
+198 MDFVI
-203 GARGG
+203 GARG
-208 KPIEAPAKEPVAE
+208 KPKEAPAKVPVAE

-241 NNTALLDQVLDNLM
+241 NNTALLEQVLANLM
-255 DKPYDVFIYKPTYVY
+255 DKPYDVFLYKPTYVY
-270 DEDEDDK
+270 DEDVDDK

-298 TSLPYTGLTQDGS
+298 TSLPYTGLKQDGS
-311 LTIVHFDREN
+311 LMIVHFDREN

-335 NYRSVPVIRFFDKDG
+335 NYRAVPVIRFLDKDG

-361 SRWYEMSSNKI
+361 SRWYNVSSNKI
-372 HFIPLHQFSPLVDF
+372 YFIPLHQFSPLVDF

-395 AMEDVDIKAHYS
+395 ALEDVEIKAHYS
-407 LQMSIEEVDRIS
+407 LQMSIKEVDRIS

-430 LGSIIFPHL
+430 LGAIIFPHL

>member
-9 YNLCIMVISVNFL
+9 YNLCMMVISVNFL

-56 KEMTPLDGLFL
+56 KEMTPLEGLFL

-130 NNIPQLNNELAEV
+130 NNIPQLNNVLAEV
-143 VKTVCTPYLPQKKT
+143 VKTVCIPYLPQKKT

-183 ITSSIDDAIAALERS
+183 ITSSIDDAIADLERS
-198 MAFVI
+198 MDFVI
-203 GARGG
+203 GARG
-208 KPIEAPAKEPVAE
+208 KPKESPAKEPVAE

-241 NNTALLDQVLDNLM
+241 NNTALLDQVLANLM

-270 DEDEDDK
+270 DEDDK

-298 TSLPYTGLTQDGS
+298 TSLPYTGLKQDGS
-311 LTIVHFDREN
+311 LTIVYFDREN
-321 FNFSPELTKNISLG
+321 FNFSPELTKDISLG
-335 NYRSVPVIRFFDKDG
+335 NYRSVPVIRFLDKDG
-350 IVMAIILDTPE
+350 IIMAIILDTPE
-361 SRWYEMSSNKI
+361 SRWYDMSSNKI

-395 AMEDVDIKAHYS
+395 ALEDVEIKAHYS

-430 LGSIIFPHL
+430 LGAIIFPHL

>member
-9 YNLCIMVISVNFL
+9 YSLCIMVISANFL
-22 AAAPKLYLYLLPFD
+22 AAAPKLYLYLLPLD

-45 WLGSGFTDMLT
+45 WLGTGFTDMLT
-56 KEMTPLDGLFL
+56 KEMTAIEGLFL
-67 RNRDDLEN
+67 RNRSDLEN
-75 IMNNRALL
+75 IMNNRGLL

-93 LALGKF
+93 LVLGKY
-99 SRKVDEISV
+99 SRKMDEISI

-118 EELDRREVIGSY
+118 EELDQREVIGSY

-143 VKTVCTPYLPQKKT
+143 VKTVCIPYLPEKKT
-157 TKKIYPDF
+157 TKNIYPDF
-165 TTPQATAIPKTFG
+165 TTPQATAIPRTFG
-178 DRGAV
+178 ERGAV
-183 ITSSIDDAIAALERS
+183 ITSSIDAALIELEQS
-198 MAFVI
+198 MDFVI
-203 GARGG
+203 GARG
-208 KPIEAPAKEPVAE
+208 KPKEVPAKGPVAE

-235 PSPENV
+235 PLPENV
-241 NNTALLDQVLDNLM
+241 NNTVLLDQVLANLM

-298 TSLPYTGLTQDGS
+298 TSLPYTWLKQDGS
-311 LTIVHFDREN
+311 LTIVYFDREN

-335 NYRSVPVIRFFDKDG
+335 NYRSVPVIRFLDKDG

-361 SRWYEMSSNKI
+361 SRWYDMSSNKI

-395 AMEDVDIKAHYS
+395 ALEDVEIKAHYS

-424 FVPEAE
+424 FVPEAD
-430 LGSIIFPHL
+430 LGAIIFPHL

>member
-9 YNLCIMVISVNFL
+9 YNLCMMVISVNFL

-45 WLGSGFTDMLT
+45 WLGSGFTDMLN
-56 KEMTPLDGLFL
+56 KEMTPLEGLFL

-99 SRKVDEISV
+99 TRKVDEISV

-118 EELDRREVIGSY
+118 EELDRREVIGNY
-130 NNIPQLNNELAEV
+130 NNIPQLNNKLAEV
-143 VKTVCTPYLPQKKT
+143 VKTVCIPYLPEKKT

-183 ITSSIDDAIAALERS
+183 ITSSIDDAIADLERS
-198 MAFVI
+198 MDFVI
-203 GARGG
+203 GARG
-208 KPIEAPAKEPVAE
+208 KPKEAPAKEPVAE

-241 NNTALLDQVLDNLM
+241 NNTALLDQVLANLM

-298 TSLPYTGLTQDGS
+298 TSLPYTGLKQDGS

-321 FNFSPELTKNISLG
+321 FNFSSELTKNISLG
-335 NYRSVPVIRFFDKDG
+335 NYRSVPVIRFFDNDG

-361 SRWYEMSSNKI
+361 SRWYGMSSNKI

-395 AMEDVDIKAHYS
+395 ALEDVDIKAHYS

-419 RVSLK
+419 KVSLK

-430 LGSIIFPHL
+430 LGAIIFPHL

>member
-9 YNLCIMVISVNFL
+9 YNLCMMVISVNFL

-36 NINNEQAIA
+36 NINNEQAIS
-45 WLGSGFTDMLT
+45 WLGGGFADMLT
-56 KEMTPLDGLFL
+56 KEMTTIEGLFL
-67 RNRDDLEN
+67 RNQDDLEN

-93 LALGKF
+93 LALGKY
-99 SRKVDEISV
+99 SRKMDQIAV

-118 EELDRREVIGSY
+118 EELDRRQVIGSY
-130 NNIPQLNNELAEV
+130 NNVPQLNNELAEV

-183 ITSSIDDAIAALERS
+183 ITSSIDDALIELERS
-198 MAFVI
+198 MDFVI
-203 GARGG
+203 GARG
-208 KPIEAPAKEPVAE
+208 KPKEAPAKVPVAE

-235 PSPENV
+235 PTPENV
-241 NNTALLDQVLDNLM
+241 NNTALLEQVLANLM
-255 DKPYDVFIYKPTYVY
+255 DKPYDVFLYKPTYVY

-298 TSLPYTGLTQDGS
+298 TSLPYTGLKQDGS
-311 LTIVHFDREN
+311 LMIVHFDREN

-335 NYRSVPVIRFFDKDG
+335 NYRAVPVIRFLDKDG

-361 SRWYEMSSNKI
+361 SRWYNVSSNKI
-372 HFIPLHQFSPLVDF
+372 YFIPLHQFSPLVDF

-395 AMEDVDIKAHYS
+395 ALEDVEIKAHYS
-407 LQMSIEEVDRIS
+407 LQMSIKEVDRIS

-430 LGSIIFPHL
+430 LGAIIFPHL

>member
-9 YNLCIMVISVNFL
+9 YNLCMMVISVNFL

-36 NINNEQAIA
+36 NINNEQAIS
-45 WLGSGFTDMLT
+45 WLGGGFADMLT
-56 KEMTPLDGLFL
+56 KEMTTIEGLFL
-67 RNRDDLEN
+67 RNQDDLEN

-93 LALGKF
+93 LALGKY
-99 SRKVDEISV
+99 SRKMDEIAV

-118 EELDRREVIGSY
+118 EELDRRQVIGSY

-143 VKTVCTPYLPQKKT
+143 VKTVCTPYLPKKKT

-165 TTPQATAIPKTFG
+165 TTPQAMAIPKTFG
-178 DRGAV
+178 ERGAV
-183 ITSSIDDAIAALERS
+183 ITSSIEDALIGLERS
-198 MAFVI
+198 MDFVI
-203 GARGG
+203 GARG
-208 KPIEAPAKEPVAE
+208 KPKEAPAKKPVAE

-241 NNTALLDQVLDNLM
+241 NNTALLEQVLANLM
-255 DKPYDVFIYKPTYVY
+255 DKPYDVFLYKPTYVY
-270 DEDEDDK
+270 DEDKDDK

-298 TSLPYTGLTQDGS
+298 TSLPYTGLKQDGS
-311 LTIVHFDREN
+311 LMIVYFDREN

-335 NYRSVPVIRFFDKDG
+335 NYRAVPVIRFLDKDG

-361 SRWYEMSSNKI
+361 SRWYNVSSNKI
-372 HFIPLHQFSPLVDF
+372 YFIPLHQFSPLVDF

-395 AMEDVDIKAHYS
+395 ALEDVEIKAHYS
-407 LQMSIEEVDRIS
+407 LQMSIKEVDRIS

-430 LGSIIFPHL
+430 LGAIIFPHL